1 MFGRL
6 ASLRPAK
13 FAAAPL
19 RPELPKPDLPKPDL
33 PKDLLRKVRR
43 IEIATNRL
51 VDQGVAGE
59 YHSVFKGRGMEFAEV
74 RPYQPGDDVRTLD

>member
-6 ASLRPAK
+6 ARLRPA
-13 FAAAPL
+13 APAPAAPP
-19 RPELPKPDLPKPDL
+19 RPELPRPDL

-59 YHSVFKGRGMEFAEV
+59 YHSVF
-74 RPYQPGDDVRTLD
+74 